1 MRGSQMPAVPLV
13 GRKCGGYKS
22 EAACAAD
29 DSGLCGWMKQYVPP
43 GSAPKGVC
51 LDFPRST
58 FVWH

>member
-1 MRGSQMPAVPLV
+1 MPAVPLV